1 MGKKVT
7 KNKYKAVKVT
17 ICFVFFAYVGYT
29 LISQQFSLSDK
40 KAQLDAINE
49 QIVQAKEE
57 TEELVTLSETVNTDE
72 YIEKVAREEL
82 GYAAPDEIIFI
93 DATSK

>member
-1 MGKKVT
+1 MDKKAT
-7 KNKYKAVKVT
+7 KNKYASIKII
-17 ICFVFFAYVGYT
+17 ICLVFFVYVGYT
-29 LISQQFSLSDK
+29 LISQQFSLSEK
-40 KAQLDAINE
+40 KAQLDAVNQ
-49 QIVQAKEE
+49 QIVQANEE
-57 TEELVTLSETVNTDE
+57 KEELVAQSKTVNTDE